1 MCKIN
6 SSEHNILSYKCN
18 DLKFCEH
25 EFNSAQSANFV
36 STNLKTPVPCHAHA
50 HIVRMRSLVDH
61 VRMVFPSRAVFVS
74 SVAGSI
80 LLLVGFPKWAALTIS
95 FLGFLGM
102 GGLQYCRLVY
112 RTLPRDLK

>member
-36 STNLKTPVPCHAHA
+36 STNPV
-50 HIVRMRSLVDH
+50 VDTEQDWKLNTTMRVLS
-61 VRMVFPSRAVFVS
+61 VF
-74 SVAGSI
+74 AGKFWREI
-80 LLLVGFPKWAALTIS
+80 
-95 FLGFLGM
+95 
-102 GGLQYCRLVY
+102 
-112 RTLPRDLK
+112 